1 MEVQKSRVNPYN
13 GLYGKALLGRVHFS
27 GFRYMEGLGIS
38 LLDQVHK
45 KVGKYVISV
54 DKKAQKG

>member
-1 MEVQKSRVNPYN
+1 MAYT
-13 GLYGKALLGRVHFS
+13 GRLCSEGVHFS